1 MIERCNEEL
10 KMKNLNINIGQASV
24 HFKLKEESEESAR
37 KAVAYFR
44 IDIVTA
50 TSVID

>member
-1 MIERCNEEL
+1 MIERCNAEIES
-10 KMKNLNINIGQASV
+10 SV

-44 IDIVTA
+44 IGMVTA
-50 TSVID
+50 TSHID